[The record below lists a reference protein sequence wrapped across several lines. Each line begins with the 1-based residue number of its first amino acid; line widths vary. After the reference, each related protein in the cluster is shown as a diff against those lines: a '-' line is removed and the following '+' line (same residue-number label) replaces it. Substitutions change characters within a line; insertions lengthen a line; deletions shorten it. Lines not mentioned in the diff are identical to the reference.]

1 MTRFGPR
8 LLPVLRAVRV
18 LAVLFAVLLLVAVA
32 WLASNLI
39 DSAPTTRPQALVLP
53 PVTLAP
59 EQNLFFALLGITAP
73 VGEQPAEAG
82 RAAWQAQLQRY
93 AAVLVERRAD
103 RSGLSLLPAPAVP
116 SSLPRPSGPPWACPA
131 EADCPA
137 YWLAHTTELAAQ
149 LARSQLIG
157 QRCLQ
162 AVTDTPRFDEVLASM
177 SGTAPLSVHAANGNL
192 CSSWFNANAVV
203 AAARNDR
210 VAALQWLTRSERLSN
225 ALLEGSR
232 TLISK
237 MVADSGARRTWQTM
251 ATLGVR
257 DPALARDVLPLL
269 QAMSAQAIDPRRWM
283 AYEAAFQHA
292 LVDDFRTDCRTEPD
306 PDQAWAAP
314 GWLDRVVCRTG
325 LGWLPNLSHTD
336 LDKLWLDALAS
347 VDAGPV
353 AALSV
358 AQVSEPSSWWRS
370 VAWRNTFS
378 RQAFEQGLTAYAGY
392 RARQADVDLHR
403 QAVALALNV
412 AGLPASQREAA
423 AQALALSPE
432 LRSRSRWADGGRS
445 LLATTFAEQFPGFPQ
460 RDAIRIAIP

>member
-1 MTRFGPR
+1 MVTRLGR
-8 LLPVLRAVRV
+8 RVLRGLRG
-18 LAVLFAVLLLVAVA
+18 LAGLFAVLLLVAVA
-32 WLASNLI
+32 WLCSNLI
-39 DSAPTTRPQALVLP
+39 DSAPTPRPQALVMP
-53 PVTLAP
+53 TATLAP

-82 RAAWQAQLQRY
+82 RAEWQNQLQRN
-93 AAVLVERRAD
+93 ATVLAERRAG
-103 RSGLSLLPAPAVP
+103 RSGFSLLPSPAVP
-116 SSLPRPSGPPWACPA
+116 SSLPRPSGPPWVCPA

-137 YWLAHTTELAAQ
+137 YWLAHTTELTAQ
-149 LARSQLIG
+149 LARSEPIG

-162 AVTDTPRFDEVLASM
+162 AVTDTPRFDEVWASM
-177 SGTAPLSVHAANGNL
+177 SPSAPLAFHAANGNL
-192 CSSWFNANAVV
+192 CSSWFNANAVL

-237 MVADSGARRTWQTM
+237 MVAASGARRTWQTM

-257 DPALARDVLPLL
+257 DPGLARDVMPLL
-269 QAMSAQAIDPRRWM
+269 QAMPAQATDSRRWM
-283 AYEAAFQHA
+283 VHEAAFQHA

-306 PDQAWAAP
+306 PDHAWAAA
-314 GWLDRVVCRTG
+314 GWLDHVVCGSG

-336 LDKLWLDALAS
+336 VDKLWLDALAS

-353 AALSV
+353 AALSA
-358 AQVSEPSSWWRS
+358 AQVPEPSPWWRS

-378 RQAFEQGLTAYAGY
+378 RQAFEQGRTAYAGY
-392 RARQADVDLHR
+392 LARQADVDLHR

-412 AGLPASQREAA
+412 AGLPADQREAA
-423 AQALALSPE
+423 AQAQALSPE
-432 LRSRSRWADGGRS
+432 LRSRLRWADGGHT
-445 LLATTFAEQFPGFPQ
+445 LLAATFAEQFPGFPQ
-460 RDAIRIAIP
+460 RDAICIAIP

>member
-1 MTRFGPR
+1 MTRLGPR
-8 LLPVLRAVRV
+8 LPRGLRG

-39 DSAPTTRPQALVLP
+39 DSPPTPRPQALVLP

-73 VGEQPAEAG
+73 VGEQPPEAG
-82 RAAWQAQLQRY
+82 RAEWQAQLQRY
-93 AAVLVERRAD
+93 AAVLVERRAG
-103 RSGLSLLPAPAVP
+103 RSGFTSLPAPAVP
-116 SSLPRPSGPPWACPA
+116 PSLPRPSGLPWVCPA

-137 YWLAHTTELAAQ
+137 YWLAHPTELAAQ
-149 LARSQLIG
+149 LARSEPIG

-162 AVTDTPRFDEVLASM
+162 AAVDTPRFDEVLASM
-177 SGTAPLSVHAANGNL
+177 SPSAPLALHAANGNL
-192 CSSWFNANAVV
+192 CSSWFNANAVL
-203 AAARNDR
+203 AAARDDR
-210 VAALQWLTRSERLSN
+210 AAALQWLTRSQSLST

-232 TLISK
+232 TLISQ
-237 MVADSGARRTWQTM
+237 MVAASGARRTWQTM

-257 DPALARDVLPLL
+257 DPGLARDVMPLL
-269 QAMSAQAIDPRRWM
+269 QAMPAQAADSRRWM
-283 AYEAAFQHA
+283 AHEAAFQHA

-306 PDQAWAAP
+306 PDHAWAAP
-314 GWLDRVVCRTG
+314 GWLDRVVCGSG

-336 LDKLWLDALAS
+336 VDKLWLDALAS

-353 AALSV
+353 AALK
-358 AQVSEPSSWWRS
+358 AAHAREPSPWWRR

-378 RQAFEQGLTAYAGY
+378 RQAFEPGRTAYAGY
-392 RARQADVDLHR
+392 LARQADVDLHR

-423 AQALALSPE
+423 AQAQSLSPE
-432 LRSRSRWADGGRS
+432 LRSRVRWADGGHT
-445 LLATTFAEQFPGFPQ
+445 LLAATFAEQFSGFPQ